1 MKIKLQLFIVGAGF
15 SYSLIIIRS
24 SFSSIDN
31 GSNNQYLDVQ
41 DGNSVVLHMD
51 SLQIDNTVSNNSIV
65 NDSTQLA
72 ISTGFDS
79 MMGQLGTCVK
89 ALQDEDLN
97 LIQMLLEHVKKYIE
111 EQSQLVET
119 DPNFMIDALKPE
131 TIKGLEETAQVMVRA
146 GFEKDFSDVYSSCRR
161 ECLEKCLMHIQKL
174 SIEDVRNI
182 PWKDLEGVIERWIKA
197 FNVAVKILFPG
208 ERRLCD
214 RIFFQFSSA
223 AHFSFME
230 ICRGSTIQLLNF
242 ANFVATGSRSPER
255 LFKILKVFET
265 LRDVIPEFES
275 LFCDQYSVSL
285 RNEAITIWKR
295 LGEAIKG
302 IFMELKNLIRQ
313 DLTNVTDLGGGLHP
327 ITQYVISYLREV
339 CRSRI
344 TLEQVFDN
352 SSLSEQMRSIMDV
365 VESNLEAKSKL
376 CEEPSLHNIFSENNN
391 RYLFQMTKDNE
402 LGTLLG
408 KDWIRKHSLKVLQ
421 YDEQYK
427 NEDSILPAFVD
438 PIPTSYGT
446 IIPTSYGTMDVA
458 RQLLDS
464 IQQISEI
471 DGRNAEGF
479 KGSKGYEGDVQ
490 EIEASPSEQ
499 EERYQSFE
507 L

>member
-1 MKIKLQLFIVGAGF
+1 
-15 SYSLIIIRS
+15 
-24 SFSSIDN
+24 
-31 GSNNQYLDVQ
+31 
-41 DGNSVVLHMD
+41 
-51 SLQIDNTVSNNSIV
+51 
-65 NDSTQLA
+65 
-72 ISTGFDS
+72 
-79 MMGQLGTCVK
+79 
-89 ALQDEDLN
+89 
-97 LIQMLLEHVKKYIE
+97 
-111 EQSQLVET
+111 
-119 DPNFMIDALKPE
+119 
-131 TIKGLEETAQVMVRA
+131 
-146 GFEKDFSDVYSSCRR
+146 
-161 ECLEKCLMHIQKL
+161 
-174 SIEDVRNI
+174 
-182 PWKDLEGVIERWIKA
+182 VIERWIKA